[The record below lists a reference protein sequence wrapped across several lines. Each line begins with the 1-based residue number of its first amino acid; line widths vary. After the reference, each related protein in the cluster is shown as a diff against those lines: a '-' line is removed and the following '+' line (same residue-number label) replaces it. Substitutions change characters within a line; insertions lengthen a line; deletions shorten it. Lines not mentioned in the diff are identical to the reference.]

1 MYCGST
7 LSFFFNNR
15 TFGVGGRDKTLFSMK
30 FEDLNQFIAQC
41 EYKVGDILKG
51 ATIDEIVPVPSNYV
65 EEFLNIYKECQ
76 SAEHAL
82 TILCA
87 RNNCNITSLDYGV
100 IAVCNKNYIQNQGVL
115 FYHIITDVD

>member
-1 MYCGST
+1 
-7 LSFFFNNR
+7 
-15 TFGVGGRDKTLFSMK
+15 MK

-41 EYKVGDILKG
+41 KYKVGDILQG
-51 ATIDEIVPVPSNYV
+51 ATIDEIVPIPSNYV
-65 EEFLNIYKECQ
+65 EEFINIYKECQ

-82 TILCA
+82 AILCA

-100 IAVCNKNYIQNQGVL
+100 IAVCNKNYTQNQGVL